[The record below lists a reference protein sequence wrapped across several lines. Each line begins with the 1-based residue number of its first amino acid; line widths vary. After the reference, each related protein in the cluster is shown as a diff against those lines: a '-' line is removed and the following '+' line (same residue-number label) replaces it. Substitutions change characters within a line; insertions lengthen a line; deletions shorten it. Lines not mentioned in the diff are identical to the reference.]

1 MVDSEKSEKA
11 DSKGDLKKEVQEAL
25 KMEEKKKEEF
35 SEQELKGVFSK
46 IFRYNRENWGLLIVG
61 CLAAFTNGL
70 IWPLFNIAFS
80 NIMALLAF
88 AEQNSE

>member
-46 IFRYNRENWGLLIVG
+46 LFRYNRENWGLLIVG
-61 CLAAFTNGL
+61 CLAAFANGL